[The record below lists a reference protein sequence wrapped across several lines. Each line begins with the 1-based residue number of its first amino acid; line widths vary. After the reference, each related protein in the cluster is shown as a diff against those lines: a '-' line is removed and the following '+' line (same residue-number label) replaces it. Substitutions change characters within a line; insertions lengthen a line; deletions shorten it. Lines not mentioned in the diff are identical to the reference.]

1 MIRVKR
7 RIRRGIVGSFSQI
20 SKAHRTL
27 VLDFPKFLPSNNYK
41 NATPLSLSRRSSS
54 ESEMDA
60 VSSAKSILEKPLKL
74 LTEDD
79 ISQLTREDCRKFLK
93 DKGMRRPSWNKSQ
106 AIQQVLSLKALF
118 EPGDDSGAGILRKI
132 LVSPNPTRVTATSA
146 EPASEVGARIPLQ
159 EDDRRDSPRSAE
171 FSGSEKDS
179 YNTLSPSRSPAETS
193 ALVGQMTIFYSGKV
207 SVYNG
212 VPPEKARSI
221 MHFAA
226 NPIDLPEYGVSAS
239 ARMTS
244 RPMSSKEKMVEP
256 SHYGLEKANA
266 SRDSDAEGQANRKV
280 SLQRYL
286 DKRKDS
292 RRLFKNKKAP
302 GVASSSLEMY
312 LNRSQP
318 VTNAY
323 SQSLSGG
330 GTGGEQHESPEN
342 QRRSPNLS
350 VDLNSDLNSEG
361 SSIHEKQFKSRQGMF
376 PSSETWHKKVEL
388 EES

>member
-1 MIRVKR
+1 
-7 RIRRGIVGSFSQI
+7 
-20 SKAHRTL
+20 
-27 VLDFPKFLPSNNYK
+27 
-41 NATPLSLSRRSSS
+41 
-54 ESEMDA
+54 MDA
-60 VSSAKSILEKPLKL
+60 GGGLVSSAKSILEKPLKL

-146 EPASEVGARIPLQ
+146 EPASEVGARIPFQ

-179 YNTLSPSRSPAETS
+179 YNTISPSRSPAETS

-207 SVYNG
+207 SVYDG

-256 SHYGLEKANA
+256 PHYGLEKANA

-286 DKRKDS
+286 DKRKD

-361 SSIHEKQFKSRQGMF
+361 VEQEQLKRRQGMF
-376 PSSETWHKKVEL
+376 STSETWHKKVEL

>member
-1 MIRVKR
+1 
-7 RIRRGIVGSFSQI
+7 
-20 SKAHRTL
+20 
-27 VLDFPKFLPSNNYK
+27 
-41 NATPLSLSRRSSS
+41 
-54 ESEMDA
+54 MDA
-60 VSSAKSILEKPLKL
+60 GGGLVSSAKSILEKPLKL

-146 EPASEVGARIPLQ
+146 EPASEVGARIPFQ

-179 YNTLSPSRSPAETS
+179 YNTISPSRSPAETS

-207 SVYNG
+207 SVYDG

-256 SHYGLEKANA
+256 PHYGLEKANA

-361 SSIHEKQFKSRQGMF
+361 KKIMSENHIANLKSF
-376 PSSETWHKKVEL
+376 C
-388 EES
+388 

>member
-1 MIRVKR
+1 
-7 RIRRGIVGSFSQI
+7 
-20 SKAHRTL
+20 
-27 VLDFPKFLPSNNYK
+27 
-41 NATPLSLSRRSSS
+41 
-54 ESEMDA
+54 MDA

-159 EDDRRDSPRSAE
+159 EDDRRGSPRSAE

-286 DKRKDS
+286 DKRKD

-361 SSIHEKQFKSRQGMF
+361 VKRLINTRKTVQKQTRNV
-376 PSSETWHKKVEL
+376 P
-388 EES
+388 

>member
-1 MIRVKR
+1 
-7 RIRRGIVGSFSQI
+7 
-20 SKAHRTL
+20 
-27 VLDFPKFLPSNNYK
+27 
-41 NATPLSLSRRSSS
+41 
-54 ESEMDA
+54 MDAGGGA

-93 DKGMRRPSWNKSQ
+93 DKGSITSLPPPTHTLLLREWQRLTRVLTGMRRPSWNKSQ

-146 EPASEVGARIPLQ
+146 EPASEVGARIPFQ

-179 YNTLSPSRSPAETS
+179 YNTISPRFISYLERLLFSNRSPAETS

-207 SVYNG
+207 SVYDG

-256 SHYGLEKANA
+256 PHYGLEKANA

-286 DKRKDS
+286 DKRKD

-361 SSIHEKQFKSRQGMF
+361 KKIMRENHIGNLKSF
-376 PSSETWHKKVEL
+376 C
-388 EES
+388 

>member
-1 MIRVKR
+1 
-7 RIRRGIVGSFSQI
+7 
-20 SKAHRTL
+20 
-27 VLDFPKFLPSNNYK
+27 
-41 NATPLSLSRRSSS
+41 
-54 ESEMDA
+54 MDA
-60 VSSAKSILEKPLKL
+60 GGGLVSSAKSILEKPLKL

-146 EPASEVGARIPLQ
+146 EPASEVGARIPFQ

-179 YNTLSPSRSPAETS
+179 YNTISPSRSPAETS

-207 SVYNG
+207 SVYDG

-256 SHYGLEKANA
+256 PHYGLEKANA

-361 SSIHEKQFKSRQGMF
+361 VEQEQLKRRQGMF
-376 PSSETWHKKVEL
+376 SSSETWHKKVEL

>member
-1 MIRVKR
+1 
-7 RIRRGIVGSFSQI
+7 
-20 SKAHRTL
+20 
-27 VLDFPKFLPSNNYK
+27 
-41 NATPLSLSRRSSS
+41 SLSRRSSS

-60 VSSAKSILEKPLKL
+60 GGGLVSSAKSILEKPLKL

-146 EPASEVGARIPLQ
+146 EPASEVGARIPFQ

-179 YNTLSPSRSPAETS
+179 YNTISPSRSPAETS

-207 SVYNG
+207 SVYDG

-256 SHYGLEKANA
+256 PHYGLEKANA

-361 SSIHEKQFKSRQGMF
+361 KKIMSENHIANLKSF
-376 PSSETWHKKVEL
+376 C
-388 EES
+388 

>member
-1 MIRVKR
+1 
-7 RIRRGIVGSFSQI
+7 
-20 SKAHRTL
+20 
-27 VLDFPKFLPSNNYK
+27 
-41 NATPLSLSRRSSS
+41 
-54 ESEMDA
+54 MDA
-60 VSSAKSILEKPLKL
+60 GGGLVSSAKSILEKPLKL

-146 EPASEVGARIPLQ
+146 EPASEVGARIPFQ

-179 YNTLSPSRSPAETS
+179 YNTISPSRSPAETS

-207 SVYNG
+207 SVYDG

-256 SHYGLEKANA
+256 PHYGLEKANA

-361 SSIHEKQFKSRQGMF
+361 VEQEQLKRRQGMF
-376 PSSETWHKKVEL
+376 STSETWHKKVEL